1 LFPSFKKIAAG
12 VLALSL
18 LLPAAPVLAA
28 PQQEDITKSRQALS
42 ATEKQL
48 TDIQKEI
55 DKANQELTINKALLP
70 QRQAEYEKSEKQLAA
85 LMRNEYE
92 SGGDSLLVCLFS
104 AKTPIQAL
112 SNMQSM
118 RYVQANKKK
127 VLTEQ
132 RKAKEELEASTK
144 AIEANAKKLEAQK
157 TALAKI
163 KVSQQSK
170 LAKQVASL
178 NTSANTAGNFTP
190 TAEIIAIMNSSDPPK
205 EKFVKIMIAMCND
218 NRFGYSQ
225 SNRWGWDFD
234 CSSSII
240 YSLRMAGFATG
251 SAGTTITM
259 KSALTGLG
267 WTFIANPGSLQRG
280 DILWTSGHTEV
291 YIGGGQSAGFHS
303 SRGHPQTGDQTG
315 TEASVGHNWMGKT
328 AVLRYTGS

>member
-1 LFPSFKKIAAG
+1 MLPSFKKIAAG
-12 VLALSL
+12 VLVLSL
-18 LLPAAPVLAA
+18 LLPTTPALAVT
-28 PQQEDITKSRQALS
+28 QQDITKSKQALS

-118 RYVQANKKK
+118 RYVQVNKKK

-144 AIEANAKKLEAQK
+144 AIETNAKKLEAQK
-157 TALAKI
+157 AALAKI

-170 LAKQVASL
+170 LAKQVSELNSAAS
-178 NTSANTAGNFTP
+178 SAGAFAPGADISN
-190 TAEIIAIMNSSDPPK
+190 IASSNSPK
-205 EKFVKIMIAMCND
+205 LQKFISIMIALCND
-218 NRFGYSQ
+218 NSHGYSQ
-225 SNRWGWDFD
+225 SNRWGPNFD

-240 YSLRMAGFATG
+240 YSLRMAGLQTG
-251 SAGTTITM
+251 SANYTGNMDVLCRYGWKKISSS
-259 KSALTGLG
+259 SAG
-267 WTFIANPGSLQRG
+267 RG
-280 DILWTSGHTEV
+280 DILVCSSHAALYLGNGQTAEFHRDYDGRSGD
-291 YIGGGQSAGFHS
+291 S
-303 SRGHPQTGDQTG
+303 SGR
-315 TEASVGHNWMGKT
+315 ESNVGKSWKPSSSYSY
-328 AVLRYTGS
+328 ALRYTGN

>member
-1 LFPSFKKIAAG
+1 MLPSFKKIAAG
-12 VLALSL
+12 VLVLSL
-18 LLPAAPVLAA
+18 LLPTTPALAVT
-28 PQQEDITKSRQALS
+28 QQDITKSKQALS
-42 ATEKQL
+42 VTEKQL

-118 RYVQANKKK
+118 RYVQVNKKR

-144 AIEANAKKLEAQK
+144 AIETNAKKLEAQK
-157 TALAKI
+157 AALAKI

-170 LAKQVASL
+170 LAKQVSELNSAASSEGAFAPGADIS
-178 NTSANTAGNFTP
+178 N
-190 TAEIIAIMNSSDPPK
+190 IASSNSPK
-205 EKFVKIMIAMCND
+205 LQKFISIMIVLCND
-218 NRFGYSQ
+218 NSHGYSQ
-225 SNRWGWDFD
+225 SNRWGPNFD

-267 WTFIANPGSLQRG
+267 WTFIASPGSLQRG

-315 TEASVGHNWMGKT
+315 TEASVGSNRMGKT
-328 AVLRYTGS
+328 AVLRYTGN

>member
-1 LFPSFKKIAAG
+1 MLPSFKKIAAG

-18 LLPAAPVLAA
+18 WLPATPALAVT
-28 PQQEDITKSRQALS
+28 QQDVNKSQQALQ

-48 TDIQKEI
+48 ADIQKKI
-55 DKANQELTINKALLP
+55 DAANQELTINKALLP
-70 QRQAEYEKSEKQLAA
+70 QKQAAYEKTEKQLAA
-85 LMRNEYE
+85 LVRNEYE

-118 RYVQANKKK
+118 RYVQKNKKN
-127 VLTEQ
+127 VMTEQ
-132 RKAKEELEASTK
+132 KKAKEALEASTK
-144 AIEANAKKLEAQK
+144 AIETNTQRLNAQK
-157 TALAKI
+157 AALAKI

-170 LAKQVASL
+170 LAKQVSEL
-178 NTSANTAGNFTP
+178 NSVANSAGTYEESANVKN
-190 TAEIIAIMNSSDPPK
+190 IAASSSPK
-205 EKFVKIMIAMCND
+205 LEKYVQIMIALCND
-218 NRFGYSQ
+218 NSHGYSQ
-225 SNRWGWDFD
+225 SNRWGPDYD

-259 KSALTGLG
+259 RSALTGLG

-291 YIGGGQSAGFHS
+291 YIGGGKSAGFHS

-315 TEASVGHNWMGKT
+315 TEASVGGNWMGKT
-328 AVLRYTGS
+328 AVLRYTGN